1 MNKFNN
7 NNSPNPGKSEL
18 IVLLVIFGLIFLF
31 FKCTC
36 SKSDEEKVIQN
47 AQDLRATAYFNSQE
61 CVKDLLKSPSTAEF
75 PYGSEQFVTQID
87 EDTFIINSYVDSQN
101 SFGAM
106 LRTQYVCQVTLID
119 NENYTCD
126 SVKLLEQ

>member
-1 MNKFNN
+1 MNKFNSN
-7 NNSPNPGKSEL
+7 NNPNPGKSEL
-18 IVLLVIFGLIFLF
+18 IVLLVIFGLIFLV

-36 SKSDEEKVIQN
+36 SKSDEEKAIQN
-47 AQDLRATAYFNSQE
+47 EQNLKSTAYFNSQE
-61 CVKDLLKSPSTAEF
+61 CVKELLKSPSTAEF

-106 LRTQYVCQVTLID
+106 LRTKYVCQITLTG
-119 NENYTCD
+119 NESYTCD
-126 SVKLLEQ
+126 SVNLLE

>member
-1 MNKFNN
+1 MS
-7 NNSPNPGKSEL
+7 NSYSKQPVTPGGAVFVCVVFF
-18 IVLLVIFGLIFLF
+18 IIFLV
-31 FKCTC
+31 FKCSC
-36 SKSDEEKVIQN
+36 SKTDEEKAIQN
-47 AQDLRATAYFNSQE
+47 EQNLKSTAYFNGQE
-61 CVKDLLKSPSTAEF
+61 CVKELLKSPSTAEF

-126 SVKLLEQ
+126 SVKLLE